1 MDETRRPDEQPTS
14 SDPSDEDRH
23 GTPFGL
29 ESSIPG
35 VSVHGAEDEQDRAPS
50 AKDSGEAK
58 PEGDDEAP
66 PLV

>member
-1 MDETRRPDEQPTS
+1 MDENRTSDTQQPSEGTEDE
-14 SDPSDEDRH
+14 ERH

-35 VSVHGAEDEQDRAPS
+35 VGVHGAEDEQVRPPS
-50 AKDSGEAK
+50 TGDQSEESAA
-58 PEGDDEAP
+58 DDEAP

>member
-1 MDETRRPDEQPTS
+1 MDEKRGPDDQPAGD
-14 SDPSDEDRH
+14 DPASEERH

-35 VSVHGAEDEQDRAPS
+35 VGVHGAQDEQVRPPS
-50 AKDSGEAK
+50 TADQDDAEAN
-58 PEGDDEAP
+58 DDEAP